1 MGESFLSQI
10 FLTPHQTVMSEE
22 EEINQIMVMVGVC
35 WWGWSLS
42 LAVMILSAD

>member
-22 EEINQIMVMVGVC
+22 EEIMVMVGVC